1 MIEVFIWCIF
11 IEVGFA
17 GDSWRYVF

>member
-1 MIEVFIWCIF
+1 MYF